1 MFHRNPRLAVD
12 LLTELPIPHHDEVT
26 TQSGDLPD
34 CPPTEYRADAV
45 VVLHRDD
52 RPVMAIIVE
61 NQLNE
66 DKNKK
71 WSWPVY
77 LATVRARYRCAAEL
91 LVICPDLPTTR
102 WAKRPI
108 QFGPSGSVV
117 FPVVIGP
124 DDVPRITDP
133 QQMHANLELAALSV
147 ISHGGS
153 EAEGSKILSCWLD
166 VITQTPDDR
175 SPLYFDYV
183 AMQLSE
189 EDRKHMEALMA
200 LSGTYE
206 YQSDFAKR
214 FFGQGEAEGRT
225 RGEAEALL
233 TVLTARGLHIT
244 DDHRTRIT
252 TCTDLNQLQTWLT
265 KAVTITNT
273 TELFD

>member
-1 MFHRNPRLAVD
+1 M
-12 LLTELPIPHHDEVT
+12 
-26 TQSGDLPD
+26 
-34 CPPTEYRADAV
+34 
-45 VVLHRDD
+45 
-52 RPVMAIIVE
+52 
-61 NQLNE
+61 
-66 DKNKK
+66 
-71 WSWPVY
+71 
-77 LATVRARYRCAAEL
+77 
-91 LVICPDLPTTR
+91 
-102 WAKRPI
+102 
-108 QFGPSGSVV
+108 
-117 FPVVIGP
+117 
-124 DDVPRITDP
+124 
-133 QQMHANLELAALSV
+133 ELAALSV

-214 FFGQGEAEGRT
+214 FFGQGEAEGRARGEAEGRT